1 MAKATAKLLIKTEGA
16 SESLKDVQALLK
28 PLQSIE
34 NLLMNVARELGI
46 STQQAQKNSSAFK
59 QAAQNQK
66 IAAQVAKTLK
76 AEFDKTAQSAQKV
89 KETTDKIKNS
99 LTAINFNAILGIAK
113 KSYDVFKKTSTVLWN
128 CVDAYDQWSGGAD
141 ETSQYIRE
149 IKGELEASQVVIGQI
164 ISLAL
169 ADKVK
174 AIKGQIDLVGGA
186 LYAAGVTVIRIQQ
199 FFRQTINAVEMLADV
214 VLTGLN
220 APFEGLLLAL
230 GKALKLFSKMPLLS
244 KDFKEQLTNTAEIME
259 GLAKIHIDGLQK
271 DISDINKINKEA
283 TDNIKKLGEVILNRP
298 RTLPTKEKDKGD
310 SEDPAVK
317 KHKESLDKMRKMD
330 AAYRLEKMEA
340 DKLAIDE
347 LTEYQ
352 RRMME
357 LNAEF
362 ISSMRSNIEGSLTD
376 AVSNLF
382 TTAIEGTDSWRDTLY
397 GAFQSFAQNIFAT
410 SLNNIVKGVVEWA
423 VNGGKAMAGI
433 PVVGPVLAAA
443 TSAGIL
449 ALMPLMK
456 SRAGGKA
463 QVSYANGGYISQG
476 LVRGGIAGRDSVEAA
491 LMPGE
496 RVLSKTEAENYDKAQ
511 TKPPINVVVNITGGF
526 DRATIDAQTRQYLIP
541 AIHRA
546 VQAGYAI

>member
-89 KETTDKIKNS
+89 KENTDKIKNS

>member
-34 NLLMNVARELGI
+34 NLLTNVARELGI

-66 IAAQVAKTLK
+66 IAAQVAKALK

-89 KETTDKIKNS
+89 KENTDKIKNS

-128 CVDAYDQWSGGAD
+128 CVDAYDQWSSGAD

-230 GKALKLFSKMPLLS
+230 GKALKLFAKMPLLS

-259 GLAKIHIDGLQK
+259 GLATIHVDGLKK
-271 DISDINKINKEA
+271 DISDISKINQEA
-283 TDNIKKLGEVILNRP
+283 TDRIKALSEVILNRP

-340 DKLAIDE
+340 DKQAIDE

-382 TTAIEGTDSWRDTLY
+382 TTAIEGTDNWRDTLY

-456 SRAGGKA
+456 SRAGGKV